1 MSREVSLVG
10 WNPGAGILAGK
21 LVGARGRHQAHHVL
35 HAVAA
40 VDELGGERLDEF
52 GVRWLQRPGVGRR
65 VGGVDARQVPLARR
79 VDDAGG
85 EHCRPKIVGAGAREL
100 PVRSD
105 HARQFLP
112 VVAGWGS
119 LTRQQERRSIRTA
132 GARRAR
138 AGIVGVYPGRI
149 APTGKV
155 RDQESQA
162 RELVSA
168 GIWVRVVRERKADIR
183 QNSTR
188 FLGARKRLICSRCP
202 RPS

>member
-1 MSREVSLVG
+1 MAWATASYTSSACKRQRDVSREVSLVM
-10 WNPGAGILAGK
+10 AGIRSCPHIGWKAQ
-21 LVGARGRHQAHHVL
+21 VGARGRHQAHHML

-52 GVRWLQRPGVGRR
+52 GVRGLQRPGVGRR

-79 VDDAGG
+79 IDDAGG

-149 APTGKV
+149 GSTGKV
-155 RDQESQA
+155 RDQESPGA
-162 RELVSA
+162 GIWCRR
-168 GIWVRVVRERKADIR
+168 GIWVRM
-183 QNSTR
+183 
-188 FLGARKRLICSRCP
+188 
-202 RPS
+202 